1 MVSYFVGTSGWNYD
15 CWKNDFYAAQSAG
28 PHWLSR
34 CAADISAAETNA
46 SFYRLISDT
55 AGTRLR
61 QRATAGFRYT
71 LKLPRPV
78 THQRLLNDIEA
89 EVAVFWRAAALLQ
102 DRLGAILMQVSP
114 DLPLDLGWLRTVLQ
128 AFADP
133 SRVAVEFRAPTWQG
147 EEVRRQLETVGAAH
161 VCVDSPHTLPSD
173 WVTGKRAYLRLHGR
187 RRWYADSYTLP
198 ELDEIGQR
206 VRRMAVRGAEEIYI
220 IFNNDVDG
228 AAQANASAL
237 GKRLQ

>member
-28 PHWLSR
+28 PHWLSH
-34 CAADISAAETNA
+34 CAAEISAAETNA
-46 SFYRLISDT
+46 TFYRLISDT

-71 LKLPRPV
+71 LKLPRPI
-78 THQRLLNDIEA
+78 THQRQLNDIEA

-161 VCVDSPHTLPSD
+161 VCVDSPTPCPPIGSPASAPICAC
-173 WVTGKRAYLRLHGR
+173 TAGGAGTPT
-187 RRWYADSYTLP
+187 AIP
-198 ELDEIGQR
+198 CQELDEIGQR

-237 GKRLQ
+237 GQRLQ